1 MNLGEVLSVNS
12 GNRLSTK
19 IIIMVE
25 CILLVSS
32 ILFCS
37 VSIYRSRVGIRKAI
51 QQRMLDIA
59 NCAAGSVSG
68 EVMKNF
74 TEDQVGSVAYNNV
87 YDTLTIFRDNVEL
100 EYVYCIKE
108 DTPGNFIFIMDT
120 DPVSPASYGDSVE
133 YTEALAQ
140 AGRGTASVD
149 EVPYTDQWGSF
160 YSAYSPV
167 FDSTGKVVG
176 IVVADFSSDWFDGQ
190 LASQTRSMVLGY
202 AVILLFSL
210 LFAGVLSFLIV
221 KPYVKAQGELL
232 EEKVRAESA
241 SNAKSDFLANMSH
254 EIRTPINAVLG
265 MNEMIIR
272 EDNRALDVAESDP
285 MLVQEALE
293 NINVYAGDVKKAG
306 HNLLA
311 IVNDILDFSKI
322 EAGRMELAEAPYQL
336 SSLINDIN
344 NMIMFKAQ
352 DKGLVFNVEADPSL
366 PDELSGDEVRVRQIL
381 TNLLNNAV
389 KYTEKGSVIL
399 KLRGKKQDENTL
411 ILTIVV
417 WDTGIGIKPEDK
429 EQLFNKFERLEMDR
443 NSTVEG
449 TGLGLAITH
458 NLIELMGGNI
468 EVESEYGKGSI
479 FTVNIP
485 QKIVSGSTLG
495 DLQTRLKDN
504 APGNRPYKESFRAP
518 DATILIVD
526 DTRINLTVAVN
537 LLKNTKM
544 KIDTA
549 TSGEEAVNMASKTR
563 YDVIFM
569 DQRMPGMNGT
579 EAFHKIRE
587 TENGASKDVPVIC
600 LTADAVIGAKE
611 RYLSEGFSDYLT
623 KPIDNFALEKL
634 LMKYL
639 PDGKVELINEE
650 ISEISEDGNP
660 EDEAFTVL
668 RSVGIEPRAGL
679 KYCQD
684 DVFFYKALLAEYA
697 YGELEKAHNLQKS
710 YEAENWHDYSIYVH
724 SLKSSS
730 KMIGASALSVR
741 AAKLEAAAN
750 ISDTGTIHT
759 EHDNMMEEYEVLT
772 AVIRSLLPK
781 SATDPENDDIKEF
794 SPSDDIMEFL
804 PGGDNEE

>member
-210 LFAGVLSFLIV
+210 FFAGVLSFLIV

-600 LTADAVIGAKE
+600 LTADAIIGAKE

-623 KPIDNFALEKL
+623 KPIDNFALENM

-639 PDGKVELINEE
+639 PEEKVELVNEE
-650 ISEISEDGNP
+650 ITEVSED
-660 EDEAFTVL
+660 ERSVEEEFAVL

-759 EHDNMMEEYEVLT
+759 EHDNMMEEYEVLA

>member
-133 YTEALAQ
+133 FTEALAQ

-468 EVESEYGKGSI
+468 EVESEYCKGSI

-504 APGNRPYKESFRAP
+504 APGNRPYKEFFRAP

-600 LTADAVIGAKE
+600 LTADAIIGAKE

-623 KPIDNFALEKL
+623 KPIDNFALENM

-639 PDGKVELINEE
+639 PEEKVELVNEE
-650 ISEISEDGNP
+650 ITEVSED
-660 EDEAFTVL
+660 ERSVEEEFAVL

-759 EHDNMMEEYEVLT
+759 EHDNMMEEYEVLA